1 MFGYSVVGFR
11 LVVMRRMFSVL
22 RRLRPKLAKLRYLA
36 FALGFERSGSRGSLG
51 KRVTIAPELKINA
64 GDRIAIRD
72 DVFLAGSGRLK
83 IGDRST
89 VNSGCILTAMDSIEI
104 GSDVMLAPRVYV
116 LDVDHNFSDRTKPI
130 SKQGYTIAPV
140 IIEDGVWIGANAVI
154 TKGVKIGEGAIIAA
168 NAVVTQDVEP
178 YTIVGGVPAKC
189 IGKRPE

>member
-1 MFGYSVVGFR
+1 MRKVFG
-11 LVVMRRMFSVL
+11 VL

-36 FALGFERSGSRGSLG
+36 VALGFERSGSRGSLG
-51 KRVTIAPELKINA
+51 KRVTIAPELRIYA

-130 SKQGYTIAPV
+130 SQQGYAIAPV
-140 IIEDGVWIGANAVI
+140 IIDDGVWIGANAVI

-168 NAVVTQDVEP
+168 NAVVTRDVEP
-178 YTIVGGVPAKC
+178 YSIVGGVPAKC